1 LNNAVKEREKIQERL
16 TERDQQNRVLELI
29 LIKTE
34 VALENLR
41 SGQPAVQS
49 PSES

>member
-1 LNNAVKEREKIQERL
+1 LHNAQTETEKLQARL

-41 SGQPAVQS
+41 AGRPDTDTR
-49 PSES
+49 